1 MKQQEY
7 RDDLLSINI
16 IYMYIYINIDVISLL
31 RLYDVDSIDIISLH
45 SNFAIYIYYDY
56 TRWTNMMLRLY

>member
-56 TRWTNMMLRLY
+56 TR